1 MSFVTELDRAIEEY
15 LRAQKETTVLTE
27 ETNIALCDKDRIV
40 RDAAEKMKTITA
52 KNELDKARKECLQV
66 LIEDISARKVQ
77 KAVTEM
83 KAITPSLMIAT
94 TVVGFV
100 LASIFGASPTVA
112 AGCGLSAGYKSRRE
126 GVS

>member
-15 LRAQKETTVLTE
+15 LRAQKETTVLME
-27 ETNIALCDKDRIV
+27 EIKAR
-40 RDAAEKMKTITA
+40 ETA
-52 KNELDKARKECLQV
+52 KNELDKVKKECLQV

-112 AGCGLSAGYKSRRE
+112 AGCGLSAGYKGRRE